1 MLANGEISATAVKD
15 LCLVSVPESEDV
27 AEKGEAYAS
36 SEYDHMSYPV
46 NRANDGNPGSF
57 WMS

>member
-1 MLANGEISATAVKD
+1 
-15 LCLVSVPESEDV
+15 VSVPESEDV

-36 SEYDHMSYPV
+36 CNFKNINLFIKLAEYDHMSYPV